1 MIRSSTV
8 FWMTIEKF
16 FKNILTKPFREK
28 QLKLGVLSLAV
39 RPQQSQ
45 DGKGGKASIATLK
58 LPPWIISRRNRMNDI
73 GHNGANAINT
83 QDRQAAITGGSF
95 SVKIGKTRFIVRVM
109 TTENNG
115 KTLETALR
123 EACAQDILNEARR
136 SNLEHLEKMRK
147 IS

>member
-1 MIRSSTV
+1 MNS
-8 FWMTIEKF
+8 IE
-16 FKNILTKPFREK
+16 L
-28 QLKLGVLSLAV
+28 
-39 RPQQSQ
+39 
-45 DGKGGKASIATLK
+45 D
-58 LPPWIISRRNRMNDI
+58 
-73 GHNGANAINT
+73 GANAVNAL
-83 QDRQAAITGGSF
+83 DKQAAITGGSF
-95 SVKIGKTRFIVRVM
+95 SVRIGKTRFIVRVM